1 MSLTKSAEFCSMSS
15 SSPFA
20 NPIAVAAP
28 FANPIAVA
36 AIDNTLPKTEG
47 WGRGGD
53 MVDVNNIQGQ
63 MSGQTPYV
71 LQELIGIKN
80 EIGNV
85 KIWFGRLQ
93 ASRLTKTRFLPI
105 LAI

>member
-1 MSLTKSAEFCSMSS
+1 
-15 SSPFA
+15 
-20 NPIAVAAP
+20 
-28 FANPIAVA
+28 
-36 AIDNTLPKTEG
+36 
-47 WGRGGD
+47 
-53 MVDVNNIQGQ
+53 

-93 ASRLTKTRFLPI
+93 ASRLTKTRFL
-105 LAI
+105 AIIAIKKKREKVSVGCKERPESAKKSDPGKTPKVRNICTGCLP

>member
-1 MSLTKSAEFCSMSS
+1 
-15 SSPFA
+15 
-20 NPIAVAAP
+20 
-28 FANPIAVA
+28 
-36 AIDNTLPKTEG
+36 
-47 WGRGGD
+47 

-93 ASRLTKTRFLPI
+93 ASRLTKTRFLAI
-105 LAI
+105 LAIK